1 MVCAAAMR
9 RKKKFGSS
17 WAALKK
23 QVQQCSCMGTATFED
38 TEDTTKV
45 STTGQSRLDARAA
58 AMASS
63 SSQCARQCSTYNSI
77 FEYVDEEQLQ
87 EDRDAVCK
95 VLPLK
100 LHRHR
105 SLAEELELP
114 NASPDLRLPCNV
126 APGAAAASCPAASGL
141 QHSGAAAFKHVH
153 RSSGAP
159 AAVRKQL
166 GLIAARA
173 AEAELADC
181 CDTTAVGRSHGC
193 RSVAVGKLSES
204 VALRRSRGHA
214 KLEKSEAR
222 GGEEC
227 ATGSRSD
234 SSSSSSQA
242 GRLIFRSWVGK
253 DLELQ
258 QQQPSSTRT
267 ASTRM
272 SRTEYPRT
280 VRRIPRKLHPARPP
294 ARVSAGMKHAGWN
307 ASTRSAQDCQ
317 ALIRDKERALMKRE
331 RALKYAHSIRRYY
344 NCSRHGSAAR
354 RKLGLG
360 AAAGEQLWPISKEAA
375 RTPDKPGWVWS
386 WLERAARMGGV
397 TNHGPHRGDNRI
409 FDNDSSYSRNVPAG
423 SRSQSSVQSTIAMCT
438 TGAADSR
445 AAAGPD
451 SLRHSWTATTSSSAS
466 ELDLQSPGSMSKF
479 KYSRL
484 YSTRRLAFWKK
495 QVFAGGLQ
503 MNCKQDYYDKSV
515 EKDMNLAA
523 VEDESV
529 GSCAAAATTPPVA
542 AAGRRAPPS
551 LSAAAASKYKLCSH
565 FSTSGGHG
573 AQTRVLKPS
582 SQSKAAT
589 AVAATQLKLLK
600 SSPKISGRRRKD
612 WNHIAAPPAAL
623 ATTTTRAAGDG
634 DDVVVEDDDDVD
646 SVASTAT
653 SLRKKKFRKPV

>member
-1 MVCAAAMR
+1 
-9 RKKKFGSS
+9 
-17 WAALKK
+17 
-23 QVQQCSCMGTATFED
+23 MGTATFED
-38 TEDTTKV
+38 TEDTTQV
-45 STTGQSRLDARAA
+45 STTGQSRLDAQAA

-126 APGAAAASCPAASGL
+126 APGAAAAPCPAASGL

-173 AEAELADC
+173 AGAELADC

-272 SRTEYPRT
+272 SRTEHPRT
-280 VRRIPRKLHPARPP
+280 ARRIPRKLHPARPP

-397 TNHGPHRGDNRI
+397 TNHGPHRGDNRV

-438 TGAADSR
+438 TGAAESR

-451 SLRHSWTATTSSSAS
+451 SLRHSWTATTSSEAE

-503 MNCKQDYYDKSV
+503 MNCKQDYYDKSD

-542 AAGRRAPPS
+542 GAGAAAAAGRRAPPS
-551 LSAAAASKYKLCSH
+551 LSAAAAASKYKLCSH

-573 AQTRVLKPS
+573 AQTRVLKSS
-582 SQSKAAT
+582 SQCAAAT

-600 SSPKISGRRRKD
+600 SSPKMSGRRRKD
-612 WNHIAAPPAAL
+612 WNHIAVPPAAL

-634 DDVVVEDDDDVD
+634 GDVVVEDDDDVD

>member
-1 MVCAAAMR
+1 MR

-17 WAALKK
+17 WTALKK

-38 TEDTTKV
+38 TEDTTQV
-45 STTGQSRLDARAA
+45 STTGQSRLDAQAA
-58 AMASS
+58 AMAS

-126 APGAAAASCPAASGL
+126 APGAAAAPCPAASGL

-173 AEAELADC
+173 AGAELADC

-193 RSVAVGKLSES
+193 RGVAVGKLSES
-204 VALRRSRGHA
+204 VARRRSRGHA

-222 GGEEC
+222 GREEC
-227 ATGSRSD
+227 ATGSRTD
-234 SSSSSSQA
+234 SSSSSQA

-280 VRRIPRKLHPARPP
+280 ARRIPRKLHPARPP

-397 TNHGPHRGDNRI
+397 TNHGPHRGDNRV

-503 MNCKQDYYDKSV
+503 MNCKQDYYDKRV

-542 AAGRRAPPS
+542 AAAAAAGRRAPPS
-551 LSAAAASKYKLCSH
+551 LSAAASKYKLCSH

-573 AQTRVLKPS
+573 AQTRVLKSS
-582 SQSKAAT
+582 SQCAAAA

-600 SSPKISGRRRKD
+600 SSPKMSGRRRAD
-612 WNHIAAPPAAL
+612 WNHIA
-623 ATTTTRAAGDG
+623 TITRAAGDDG
-634 DDVVVEDDDDVD
+634 DVVVEDDDDVD